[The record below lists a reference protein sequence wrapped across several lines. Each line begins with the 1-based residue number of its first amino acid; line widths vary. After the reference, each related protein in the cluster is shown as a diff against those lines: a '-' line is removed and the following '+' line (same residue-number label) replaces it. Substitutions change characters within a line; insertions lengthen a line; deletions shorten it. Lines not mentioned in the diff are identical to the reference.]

1 MNGSTN
7 GHGTVGVEAESGRQ
21 ISGGNTNLLPRIHEA
36 LELVHS
42 PYSSNESRRQASL
55 FLEEVKADD
64 EAPYHGFTLASDK
77 DQQPVVRHY
86 ALSLLEHAIKHK
98 WAEYSEAQAS
108 ALRGWVLQLS
118 QNISLEDPLYLR
130 NKTAQL
136 WVDIAK
142 RSWAAEWTDMDELL
156 VRLWELPGSIVHK
169 EFVLFVLETLSDEV
183 FNGEDTVAI
192 LREGA
197 LSKACV
203 EIFTPAIVLAEAFPN
218 RQLGTDVRYGE
229 EGWLVRLGEL
239 LNHCL
244 SPDSFQNVQYQ
255 TCAVKTL
262 AVYKSVM
269 PWAIPRAI
277 ASASCVQHM
286 CNSLAAPSV
295 PVQLVSSRRRSPR
308 PILAN
313 QARLLLRHSMHSIAA
328 CISQMKNF
336 YR

>member
-1 MNGSTN
+1 MDGSTN
-7 GHGTVGVEAESGRQ
+7 GHNTVGVEARPGEQ
-21 ISGGNTNLLPRIHEA
+21 TNGGSTTLLPRIHEA

-55 FLEEVKADD
+55 FLEEVKAND

-77 DQQPVVRHY
+77 SQQPVVRHY
-86 ALSLLEHAIKHK
+86 ALSLLEHGIRHK
-98 WAEYSEAQAS
+98 WGEYSEVQAT
-108 ALRGWVLQLS
+108 ALREWVLQLS
-118 QNISLEDPLYLR
+118 QSIVPDDPLYLR

-136 WVDIAK
+136 WVEIAK
-142 RSWAAEWTDMDELL
+142 RSWGAEWNDMDELL

-203 EIFTPAIVLAEAFPN
+203 EIFTPATVLAEAFPN
-218 RQLGTDVRYGE
+218 RQIGTSVRYGD

-244 SPDSFQNVQYQ
+244 GADTSQNVQYQ

-269 PWAIPRAI
+269 PWAVPRAI

-286 CNSLAAPSV
+286 CASLAASSV
-295 PVQLVSSRRRSPR
+295 PVQLVSCRQMLPNCNILKLTNLGISRGASCFVFPFAF
-308 PILAN
+308 LG
-313 QARLLLRHSMHSIAA
+313 
-328 CISQMKNF
+328 
-336 YR
+336 